1 MNGGRPTVKTIWSK
15 RLVSSIPTG
24 DNTYGP
30 LLDSQGKES
39 RQQVG
44 FAWELDGYNADDI
57 TKGTLLIQPKAGF
70 DSVKFYAQSSQL
82 SYNSAVLGTHTF
94 TKDTLFYEKTL
105 NPAFL
110 SDQNQDC
117 YEKDGVRDYSKYT
130 LTYEP
135 KDSDLTIV
143 TIYGRVKKDGVVD
156 ATADPLYTSQRAY
169 SPHITDDNIAAS
181 KWTGYKLV
189 GVKINGQDA
198 AFVKDDQNNDTNV
211 VALTN
216 IQGTADKEKI
226 RTVEFIYENNMTD
239 VTIRG
244 YYQGTTTP
252 IENFPDIKVQA
263 EIGKAYTY
271 GQLPLNGYDSEGTV
285 PKLDTVSGNSSQDIL
300 TYYYTKKQG
309 NVTYRAVDAGN
320 TGIVLAR
327 KNRNAC

>member
-1 MNGGRPTVKTIWSK
+1 M
-15 RLVSSIPTG
+15 
-24 DNTYGP
+24 
-30 LLDSQGKES
+30 
-39 RQQVG
+39 
-44 FAWELDGYNADDI
+44 
-57 TKGTLLIQPKAGF
+57 
-70 DSVKFYAQSSQL
+70 
-82 SYNSAVLGTHTF
+82 LGTHTF

-143 TIYGRVKKDGVVD
+143 TIYGRVQKDGAVD
-156 ATADPLYTSQRAY
+156 DTADPLYTSQRAY

-189 GVKINGQDA
+189 GVKINGKDA
-198 AFVKDDQNNDTNV
+198 AFVKDDQNNNTNV
-211 VALTN
+211 VALTD
-216 IQGTADKEKI
+216 IQGTAAKDKI

-252 IENFPDIKVQA
+252 IENFPVIKVQA

-271 GQLPLNGYDSEGTV
+271 GQLPLNGYDFEGTV
-285 PKLDTVSGNSSQDIL
+285 PKLDTVSGNPAQDIL
-300 TYYYTKKQG
+300 TYYYTKQQG

-320 TGIVLAR
+320 PGIVLAQ
-327 KNRNAC
+327 KTETLAKGTAIELSLIHI